1 MDELS
6 QAVENISTMIDNII
20 ASNPVERS
28 SDDSDRAKY
37 GESFM
42 VGVYKMRLEML
53 INDLESLKF
62 VINNV

>member
-1 MDELS
+1 MDELNE
-6 QAVENISTMIDNII
+6 ALENISTMIDNII

-28 SDDSDRAKY
+28 SDNSDRAKY

>member
-28 SDDSDRAKY
+28 SDDSDRIKY

>member
-1 MDELS
+1 
-6 QAVENISTMIDNII
+6 MIDNIL
-20 ASNPVERS
+20 ASNPVEQS
-28 SDDSDRAKY
+28 SDDSDRIKY

-62 VINNV
+62 VINNE